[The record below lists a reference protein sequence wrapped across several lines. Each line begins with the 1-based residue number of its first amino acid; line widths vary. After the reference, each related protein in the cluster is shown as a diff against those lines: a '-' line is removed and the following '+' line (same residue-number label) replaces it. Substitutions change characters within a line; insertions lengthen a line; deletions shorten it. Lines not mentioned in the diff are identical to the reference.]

1 MWKMVQ
7 EKSLMMTLIEMAV
20 EEETDIVGQ
29 TGYSKRI
36 KDTEHNAGQL
46 LQSNLR
52 IGNFNK

>member
-1 MWKMVQ
+1 MWEMVQ
-7 EKSLMMTLIEMAV
+7 EKSLTMTLIEMAV
-20 EEETDIVGQ
+20 EEETDIVGRD
-29 TGYSKRI
+29 GYSKRI